1 MENKAQTVQERF
13 SDKVK
18 RLLSRVFGW
27 DPGGCSLWIFGDE
40 DSADRDMRNLFEIK
54 EERTQR

>member
-1 MENKAQTVQERF
+1 MENKTQAVQERF

-18 RLLSRVFGW
+18 KFFGRVFGW

-40 DSADRDMRNLFEIK
+40 DSAHRDMRNLFEIK